1 MSSRHAASSHT
12 DSSLAAAERR
22 SRSNQSDVTV
32 LCLSLRA
39 SAEIG
44 VLARVIQQLARR
56 SMFPSRLHGTESGEL
71 LLLDLQVAG
80 VSEHDGT
87 ILAESLR
94 QVVGIEEVLTSR
106 LLRQRA
112 A

>member
-1 MSSRHAASSHT
+1 MSTSHR
-12 DSSLAAAERR
+12 AAERR
-22 SRSNQSDVTV
+22 PSRTDETV

-44 VLARVIQQLARR
+44 VLARVVQQLARR
-56 SMFPSRLHGTESGEL
+56 SLLPSRMHCTEAGEQ
-71 LLLDLQVAG
+71 LLLDLQIAG
-80 VSEHDGT
+80 VAEQDGVM
-87 ILAESLR
+87 LAESLR
-94 QVVGIEEVLTSR
+94 QVVGIDEVLTSR

>member
-1 MSSRHAASSHT
+1 MSTSPG
-12 DSSLAAAERR
+12 AAERR
-22 SRSNQSDVTV
+22 SGPSEASV

-39 SAEIG
+39 TAEIG

-56 SMFPSRLHGTESGEL
+56 SLMPSRMHCTETGEQF
-71 LLLDLQVAG
+71 LLDLQIAG
-80 VSEHDGT
+80 VGEREGV

-94 QVVGIEEVLTSR
+94 QVVGIDEVLTSR

>member
-1 MSSRHAASSHT
+1 MSSTTPST
-12 DSSLAAAERR
+12 PLATERR
-22 SRSNQSDVTV
+22 SRTSHSDVTV

-39 SAEIG
+39 LAEIG

-56 SMFPSRLHGTESGEL
+56 GLLPSRMHCTETGEQL
-71 LLLDLQVAG
+71 LIDLQVTG
-80 VSEHDGT
+80 VSEREGAV
-87 ILAESLR
+87 LAESLR
-94 QVVGIEEVLTSR
+94 QVVGIDEVLTSR

>member
-1 MSSRHAASSHT
+1 MSSRHHSSSPAAP
-12 DSSLAAAERR
+12 EQR
-22 SRSNQSDVTV
+22 SRSGNHEATV

-56 SMFPSRLHGTESGEL
+56 DLLPSRLHGTESGDQ
-71 LLLDLQVAG
+71 LLLDLQVPG
-80 VSEHDGT
+80 VGEHEGT
-87 ILAESLR
+87 VLAESLR

-106 LLRQRA
+106 LQRQRA

>member
-1 MSSRHAASSHT
+1 MSSRHTGSS
-12 DSSLAAAERR
+12 DPAAERR
-22 SRSNQSDVTV
+22 SRSETPDVSV

-56 SMFPSRLHGTESGEL
+56 SLLPSRLHGTESGEH
-71 LLLDLQVAG
+71 LLLDLQVPG
-80 VSEHDGT
+80 VGESEGA

-94 QVVGIEEVLTSR
+94 QVVGIDEVLTSR
-106 LLRQRA
+106 LLRRQA

>member
-1 MSSRHAASSHT
+1 MSSPDTASVHP
-12 DSSLAAAERR
+12 DAERR
-22 SRSNQSDVTV
+22 SRSDHPDVTV

-44 VLARVIQQLARR
+44 VLARVIQHLARR
-56 SMFPSRLHGTESGEL
+56 GLFPSRLHGTESGDQ
-71 LLLDLQVAG
+71 LLLDLQIAG
-80 VSEHDGT
+80 VGERDGT

-94 QVVGIEEVLTSR
+94 QVVGIDEVLTSR

>member
-1 MSSRHAASSHT
+1 MSTSS
-12 DSSLAAAERR
+12 AAAERR
-22 SRSNQSDVTV
+22 SSTPETSV

-39 SAEIG
+39 CAEIG
-44 VLARVIQQLARR
+44 VLARVVQQLARR
-56 SMFPSRLHGTESGEL
+56 SLMPSRMHCTETGEQ
-71 LLLDLQVAG
+71 LLLDLQIAG
-80 VSEHDGT
+80 VGEREGV

-94 QVVGIEEVLTSR
+94 QVVGIDEVLTSR

>member
-1 MSSRHAASSHT
+1 MPSTRSASTHH
-12 DSSLAAAERR
+12 AAERR
-22 SRSNQSDVTV
+22 PRSSHPEVTV

-39 SAEIG
+39 LPEIG

-56 SMFPSRLHGTESGEL
+56 GLFPSRMHCTQAGEQL
-71 LLLDLQVAG
+71 LIDVQVAG
-80 VSEHDGT
+80 VGERDGD

-94 QVVGIEEVLTSR
+94 QVVGIDEVLTSR
-106 LLRQRA
+106 LLRQHA

>member
-1 MSSRHAASSHT
+1 MSTSS
-12 DSSLAAAERR
+12 AAAERR
-22 SRSNQSDVTV
+22 SSTPETSV
-32 LCLSLRA
+32 LCLSLRTG
-39 SAEIG
+39 AEIG

-56 SMFPSRLHGTESGEL
+56 SLLPSRMHCTETGEL
-71 LLLDLQVAG
+71 LLLDLQIEDVGEREG
-80 VSEHDGT
+80 V

>member
-1 MSSRHAASSHT
+1 MSSHHASRP
-12 DSSLAAAERR
+12 AAERR
-22 SRSNQSDVTV
+22 SRSDQSRGHSDVTV

-56 SMFPSRLHGTESGEL
+56 SLLPSRLHGTESGDL
-71 LLLDLQVAG
+71 MLLDLQVPG
-80 VSEHDGT
+80 VSEHEGA

-106 LLRQRA
+106 LQRQRA

>member
-1 MSSRHAASSHT
+1 MSSRHTGSS
-12 DSSLAAAERR
+12 DPAAERR
-22 SRSNQSDVTV
+22 SRSENSDVSV

-56 SMFPSRLHGTESGEL
+56 SLLPSRLHGTESGEH
-71 LLLDLQVAG
+71 LLLDLQVPG
-80 VSEHDGT
+80 VGEREGA

-94 QVVGIEEVLTSR
+94 QVVGIDEVLTSR
-106 LLRQRA
+106 LLRRQA

>member
-1 MSSRHAASSHT
+1 MSSHHASEPAT
-12 DSSLAAAERR
+12 ERR
-22 SRSNQSDVTV
+22 SRSDQFTDVSV

-39 SAEIG
+39 CAEIG

-56 SMFPSRLHGTESGEL
+56 SLLPSSLHGTESGEH
-71 LLLDLQVAG
+71 LLLDLQVPG
-80 VSEHDGT
+80 VGEHEGT

-106 LLRQRA
+106 LSRQRA

>member
-1 MSSRHAASSHT
+1 MSSTTSST
-12 DSSLAAAERR
+12 PLATERR
-22 SRSNQSDVTV
+22 SRTSHSDVTV

-39 SAEIG
+39 LAEIG
-44 VLARVIQQLARR
+44 ILARVIQQLARR
-56 SMFPSRLHGTESGEL
+56 GLLPSRMHCTEAAEQL
-71 LLLDLQVAG
+71 LIDLQVTG
-80 VSEHDGT
+80 VGEHEGD

>member
-1 MSSRHAASSHT
+1 MSSTHSVSSP
-12 DSSLAAAERR
+12 AAAERR
-22 SRSNQSDVTV
+22 SRPSHPEVTV

-39 SAEIG
+39 LAEIG

-56 SMFPSRLHGTESGEL
+56 SLFPSRMHCTQAGEQL
-71 LLLDLQVAG
+71 LIDLQVTG
-80 VSEHDGT
+80 VGEREGA

-94 QVVGIEEVLTSR
+94 QVVGIDEVLTSR
-106 LLRQRA
+106 LLRQDA